1 PPSWDRWTCASGR
14 RTGDPMIENGLYD
27 FIYGISL
34 WLMQVIAWPI
44 NNLLGWYGLGGW
56 LISPGV
62 VVFITTLLA
71 ALVVF
76 IVGFLVSI
84 TFIWEERKV
93 LGRLMDRRGTQ
104 VGFLGLF
111 QNFADG
117 LKTFIKEHIIP
128 DDVDKQLFNL
138 APVLLIAM
146 SCLMI
151 CLIPIGPDFYLA
163 DLQAGLLLVFAIFSL
178 APFAILMAGWSSNN
192 KYTVM
197 GGMRAAAQLIAYE
210 VPILLSVAGVVVI
223 VGSLNFMDIVAF
235 QQENIWLIIPLF
247 IGALVFFIGVIA
259 EVERIP
265 FDLPEAE
272 AELVEGWMTEY
283 GGFRWGLIML
293 SEYVRGFAASG
304 VLVLLFLGG
313 WAGPDFI
320 WPEVWFLIKMF
331 LVFALFIWVRGALMR
346 VTTKQILGLGWTKLM
361 PLALINLG
369 IAIALKM
376 GGWL

>member
-1 PPSWDRWTCASGR
+1 MEA
-14 RTGDPMIENGLYD
+14 NGLYE
-27 FIYGISL
+27 FIYGIAL
-34 WLMQVIAWPI
+34 WLLQVIAWPF
-44 NNLLGWYGLGGW
+44 NNVLGWKDVGSW
-56 LISPGV
+56 FVSAGV
-62 VVFITTLLA
+62 ADFVTTLLA
-71 ALVVF
+71 AVIVF
-76 IVGFLVSI
+76 AVGFLVSI

-128 DDVDKQLFNL
+128 DEVDKQLFNL

-146 SCLMI
+146 SCLMM
-151 CLIPIGPDFYLA
+151 CLIPIGPAFYLTN
-163 DLQAGLLLVFAIFSL
+163 LNAGLLLVFAIFSL
-178 APFAILMAGWSSNN
+178 APFAILMAGWASNN

-210 VPILLSVAGVVVI
+210 VPILLAVAGVVVLTGSFNLFEI
-223 VGSLNFMDIVAF
+223 VQF
-235 QQENIWLIIPLF
+235 QQDNLWLILPLF
-247 IGALVFFIGVIA
+247 LGALVFFIAAIA

-304 VLVLLFLGG
+304 LFVLLFLGG
-313 WAGPDFI
+313 WSGPDFI
-320 WPEVWFLIKMF
+320 WPEIWFLIKIF
-331 LVFALFIWVRGALMR
+331 LVFAMFIWVRGALMR
-346 VTTKQILGLGWTKLM
+346 VTTKQILGIGWTKLM
-361 PLALINLG
+361 PIALINLG
-369 IAIALKM
+369 IAIALRM

>member
-1 PPSWDRWTCASGR
+1 
-14 RTGDPMIENGLYD
+14 MIANGLYD
-27 FIYGISL
+27 FIHGIAL
-34 WLMQVIAWPI
+34 WLLQVIAWFF
-44 NNLLGWYGLGGW
+44 NNILAWYGVGTW
-56 LISPGV
+56 FVSPGV
-62 VVFITTLLA
+62 VEFLTTLLV

-84 TFIWEERKV
+84 TFIWEERKI

-117 LKTFIKEHIIP
+117 LKTFIKEHIVP
-128 DDVDKQLFNL
+128 DEVDKQLFNL

-146 SCLMI
+146 SCFMI
-151 CLIPIGPDFYLA
+151 CLIPIGPDFFMA
-163 DLQAGLLLVFAIFSL
+163 DLNAGLLLVFAVFSL
-178 APFAILMAGWSSNN
+178 APFAILMAGWASNN
-192 KYTVM
+192 KYTVI

-210 VPILLSVAGVVVI
+210 VPLLLAVAAVVVI
-223 VGSLNFMDIVAF
+223 VGSFNFMEIVSF
-235 QQENIWLIIPLF
+235 QQDNIWLIVPMFL
-247 IGALVFFIGVIA
+247 GALVFFISVIA

-272 AELVEGWMTEY
+272 AELVEGWQTEY

-293 SEYVRGFAASG
+293 SEYVRGFAACG
-304 VLVLLFLGG
+304 VFVLLFLGG

-331 LVFALFIWVRGALMR
+331 LLFGLWIWVRGALMR
-346 VTTKQILGLGWTKLM
+346 VTTKQILSIGWTKLM
-361 PLALINLG
+361 PLALVNLG

>member
-1 PPSWDRWTCASGR
+1 MDA
-14 RTGDPMIENGLYD
+14 NGLYQ
-27 FIYGISL
+27 FVYGIAL
-34 WLMQVIAWPI
+34 WLMQVIAWPF
-44 NNLLGWYGLGGW
+44 NNLLGWESVGGW
-56 LISPGV
+56 FVSPGV
-62 VVFITTLLA
+62 VDFLTTLLA
-71 ALVVF
+71 ALIVF
-76 IVGFLVSI
+76 IVGFLISI
-84 TFIWEERKV
+84 TFIWQERKT

-128 DDVDKQLFNL
+128 DEVDKQLFNL

-146 SCLMI
+146 SCLMM
-151 CLIPIGPDFYLA
+151 CLIPLGPAFYLA
-163 DLQAGLLLVFAIFSL
+163 NLPAGLLVVFAVFSL

-210 VPILLSVAGVVVI
+210 VPILLSVAAVVVLA
-223 VGSLNFMDIVAF
+223 GSLNFFDIVAV
-235 QQENIWLIIPLF
+235 QQDTVWFIIPLIIGF
-247 IGALVFFIGVIA
+247 IVFLISAIA

-304 VLVLLFLGG
+304 LIVLLFLGG
-313 WAGPDFI
+313 WDGPSFI
-320 WPEVWFLIKMF
+320 WPEIWTMLKMF
-331 LVFALFIWVRGALMR
+331 MVFGLFIWIRGALFR
-346 VTTKQILGLGWTKLM
+346 VTTKQILSLGWTKLM
-361 PLALINLG
+361 PLALVNLG

-376 GGWL
+376 GGWF

>member
-1 PPSWDRWTCASGR
+1 MES
-14 RTGDPMIENGLYD
+14 NGLYE
-27 FIYGISL
+27 FLYGIAL
-34 WLMQVIAWPI
+34 WLMQVLAWPC
-44 NNLLGWYGLGGW
+44 NNLLGWNDFAAW

-62 VVFITTLLA
+62 VEFLTIFLA
-71 ALVVF
+71 SIVVF
-76 IVGFLVSI
+76 VVGFLVSI
-84 TFIWEERKV
+84 TFIWQERKT

-128 DDVDKQLFNL
+128 DEVDKQLFNL

-151 CLIPIGPDFYLA
+151 CLIPMGPNFYLV
-163 DLQAGLLLVFAIFSL
+163 DLPAGLLLIFAIFSL
-178 APFAILMAGWSSNN
+178 APFAILMAGWASNN

-210 VPILLSVAGVVVI
+210 VPILLSVAAVVVLA
-223 VGSLNFMDIVAF
+223 GSFNLFEIVAA
-235 QQENIWLIIPLF
+235 QQSSTWYIIPLF
-247 IGALVFFIGVIA
+247 IGALVFLLSAIA

-293 SEYVRGFAASG
+293 SEYVRGFAACG
-304 VLVLLFLGG
+304 LIVILFLGG
-313 WAGPDFI
+313 WSGPDFL
-320 WPEVWFLIKMF
+320 WPEIWFLIKMF
-331 LVFALFIWVRGALMR
+331 LVFGMFIWIRGALMR
-346 VTTKQILGLGWTKLM
+346 VTTKQILGIGWLRLV

-369 IAIALKM
+369 VAIALKM
-376 GGWL
+376 GGWF